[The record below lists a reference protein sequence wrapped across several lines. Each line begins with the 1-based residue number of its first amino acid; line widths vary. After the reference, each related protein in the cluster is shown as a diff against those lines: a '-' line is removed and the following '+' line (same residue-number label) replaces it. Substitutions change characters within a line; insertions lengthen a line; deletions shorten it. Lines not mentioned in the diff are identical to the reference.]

1 MKEIIEFIRNRES
14 CPQLTAPAPNR
25 EEWLEILTAASRAA
39 DHGALKPWRYRIYQG
54 AQLDQIGECYW
65 QHALTDVPDLDPC
78 QRENFIKK
86 AHRAPAILL
95 VYAATEEHS
104 KVPEI
109 EQIMA
114 VAAATQQALL
124 AIEAKGYGAMW
135 RTGAVAHTDKTK
147 VLLNLKS
154 NEQIIGF
161 VYVGTPKKTQ
171 KTIKEVD
178 LEGRIEWFDS

>member
-1 MKEIIEFIRNRES
+1 
-14 CPQLTAPAPNR
+14 
-25 EEWLEILTAASRAA
+25 
-39 DHGALKPWRYRIYQG
+39 
-54 AQLDQIGECYW
+54 
-65 QHALTDVPDLDPC
+65 
-78 QRENFIKK
+78 
-86 AHRAPAILL
+86 
-95 VYAATEEHS
+95 
-104 KVPEI
+104 
-109 EQIMA
+109 
-114 VAAATQQALL
+114 AATQQALL

-135 RTGAVAHTDKTK
+135 RTGSVAHTDKTK